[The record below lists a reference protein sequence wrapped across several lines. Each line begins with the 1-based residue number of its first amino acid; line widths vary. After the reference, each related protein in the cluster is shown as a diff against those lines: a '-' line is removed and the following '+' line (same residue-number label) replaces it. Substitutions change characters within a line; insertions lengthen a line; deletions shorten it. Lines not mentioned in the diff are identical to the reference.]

1 MTDITRIADLPLEN
15 NITMQM
21 PVQQQQQ
28 QQQQVPGFV
37 SGASQNTYIPI
48 NVHQNPYGHNQPDVM
63 ANPQYQ
69 QKLDVPMSN
78 KLTQDQQSMV
88 MNYPKQNLP
97 SRDIHVDSSE
107 YMQDDQ
113 IRANYIPPSYHNKD
127 YIQEH
132 EEKHVEKHAQKVHRE
147 RLVDIVLNKIQTPLF
162 VAVLY
167 FIFQMPLL
175 NNLLYK
181 MNSFLPIYRE
191 DGNMNTYGL
200 LFKSLLFGSMFY
212 SSSQMIDYISEL

>member
-1 MTDITRIADLPLEN
+1 MADITRIADLPLEN
-15 NITMQM
+15 NIM
-21 PVQQQQQ
+21 PVQSQQLPQS
-28 QQQQVPGFV
+28 QVPGFV
-37 SGASQNTYIPI
+37 SGASQNTYIPM

-69 QKLDVPMSN
+69 QKLDTPMSN
-78 KLTQDQQSMV
+78 KLTPDQQNMV

-132 EEKHVEKHAQKVHRE
+132 EEKHVEKHSQKVHRE
-147 RLVDIVLNKIQTPLF
+147 RLIDTILNKIQTPMF
-162 VAVLY
+162 VAILY

-181 MNSFLPIYRE
+181 MNSFLPFYRE

-212 SSSQMIDYISEL
+212 SSSQIIDYISEL